1 MDLQEVEWGDIDGIV
16 LAQDRDK
23 LQALVNMVINLLVP

>member
-1 MDLQEVEWGDIDGIV
+1 MGGIDQIV

-23 LQALVNMVINLLVP
+23 LQALVNMVISLQVS

>member
-1 MDLQEVEWGDIDGIV
+1 MGGGIDQIV

-23 LQALVNMVINLLVP
+23 LQALVNVVVSLQVS

>member
-1 MDLQEVEWGDIDGIV
+1 MGEGGIDQIV

-23 LQALVNMVINLLVP
+23 LQALVNVVISLQVS